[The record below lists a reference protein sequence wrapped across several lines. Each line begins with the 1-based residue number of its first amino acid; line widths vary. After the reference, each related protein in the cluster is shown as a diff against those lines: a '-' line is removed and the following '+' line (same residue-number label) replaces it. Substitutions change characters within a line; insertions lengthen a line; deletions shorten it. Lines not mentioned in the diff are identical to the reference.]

1 MAALVPVQRAQ
12 PGIPAAASCRELGV
26 SRSWYYKWSGR
37 GCRRGPRAWER
48 LKAEIRRLFEL
59 HEGKRGS
66 PVITADLN
74 DAG

>member
-1 MAALVPVQRAQ
+1 MVLQVVRAGAAVAGRA
-12 PGIPAAASCRELGV
+12 R
-26 SRSWYYKWSGR
+26 
-37 GCRRGPRAWER
+37 ER

-74 DAG
+74 DAGWKVSKNTSRP